1 MFVYLAVAIIG
12 VGFGLSQPMFIV
24 VLQTVVSY
32 RQRGTVTAANSFLST
47 VGQTL
52 GVAVF
57 GALFNFIVLNGFRN
71 DETLSGASLESFFNR
86 SVTETLDATVR
97 LQGEQLIA
105 TGLNTVFIGAALA
118 AFIALLIALRL
129 PVSPPEPSRDN

>member
-1 MFVYLAVAIIG
+1 M
-12 VGFGLSQPMFIV
+12 
-24 VLQTVVSY
+24 TE
-32 RQRGTVTAANSFLST
+32 
-47 VGQTL
+47 
-52 GVAVF
+52 
-57 GALFNFIVLNGFRN
+57 ALN
-71 DETLSGASLESFFNR
+71 
-86 SVTETLDATVR
+86 ATVR